1 MQIKIN
7 FLCIAVYSLNS
18 TDTVNLQSMNL
29 TTMALF
35 ESNKQQSV
43 NKQKFSCHHDKLAL
57 LAKQQLKFGVKK
69 PADTHSPIIESYVQF
84 VPPFGVKIKTR
95 ALDTYRLR
103 PFSKISREKIRP
115 FLLH

>member
-43 NKQKFSCHHDKLAL
+43 NKQKF
-57 LAKQQLKFGVKK
+57 
-69 PADTHSPIIESYVQF
+69 
-84 VPPFGVKIKTR
+84 
-95 ALDTYRLR
+95 
-103 PFSKISREKIRP
+103 
-115 FLLH
+115 